1 MTIIQP
7 LTTEQI
13 DQLTEF
19 LESDFVE
26 QGCLDYIAMHGFLTG
41 LATGPESLLDSDWM
55 EFLFDGTPDYQSE
68 EQQLTIES
76 LLNQQALIIQ
86 RSLYLGDSI
95 DLPCAL
101 TTSEDNTANDLT
113 DWCFGFIEAIAV
125 DEDAWFN
132 GEELSEA
139 VAELIL
145 PAGLLSGQFDDPDLE
160 HLIANE
166 EQRQELVDSLIENIQ
181 NLYLV
186 FRE

>member
-7 LTTEQI
+7 LTAEQI

-55 EFLFDGTPDYQSE
+55 EFLFDGTPEYQSE

-86 RSLYLGDSI
+86 RSLYLGDSL
-95 DLPCAL
+95 DLPWAL
-101 TTSEDNTANDLT
+101 TTSETDETTELT

-125 DEDAWFN
+125 NEDAWLD

-145 PAGLLSGQFDDPDLE
+145 PVGLLSGQFDDPDLE
-160 HLIANE
+160 HLTSDE
-166 EQRQELVDSLIENIQ
+166 DQRQDLVDSLVENIQ

>member
-7 LTTEQI
+7 LTSEQI

-26 QGCLDYIAMHGFLTG
+26 EGCLDYIAMHGFLTG
-41 LATGPESLLDSDWM
+41 IATGPESLLSSNWM
-55 EFLFDGTPDYQSE
+55 DFLFDGTPHYESE
-68 EQQLTIES
+68 EQQQKIES

-86 RSLYLGDSI
+86 RSLYLGDALEI
-95 DLPCAL
+95 PCSL
-101 TTSEDNTANDLT
+101 TAPENNSTNELT

-125 DEDAWFN
+125 DEEAWFA
-132 GEELSEA
+132 GDEISEA

-145 PAGLLSGQFDDPDLE
+145 PAGLLSGQFDDPELE
-160 HLIANE
+160 HLVSN
-166 EQRQELVDSLIENIQ
+166 QQNRQELVDSLTDNIQ

>member
-1 MTIIQP
+1 MTIIHP
-7 LTTEQI
+7 LTDEEI

-26 QGCLDYIAMHGFLTG
+26 EGCLDYIAMHGFLTG
-41 LATGPESLLDSDWM
+41 LATGPESLLDSNWM
-55 EFLFDGTPDYQSE
+55 EFLFDGTPHYQSE

-76 LLNQQALIIQ
+76 LLKRQATIIQ
-86 RSLYLGDSI
+86 RSLYLGDSL

-101 TTSEDNTANDLT
+101 TTSENNTTNDLT

-125 DEDAWFN
+125 DEDSWFA

-145 PAGLLSGQFDDPDLE
+145 PAGLLSGQFDAPELE
-160 HLIANE
+160 HLIADE

>member
-1 MTIIQP
+1 MTINQP
-7 LTTEQI
+7 LTAEQI
-13 DQLTEF
+13 EQLTEF

-41 LATGPESLLDSDWM
+41 LATGPESLLDRDWM
-55 EFLFDGTPDYQSE
+55 EFLFDGTPEYQSE
-68 EQQLTIES
+68 QQQLAIES

-86 RSLYLGDSI
+86 RSLYLGDSL

-101 TTSEDNTANDLT
+101 TTSENNTTNDLT

-125 DEDAWFN
+125 DEDAWFD

-145 PAGLLSGQFDDPDLE
+145 PAGLLSGQFDDPELE
-160 HLIANE
+160 HLIADE
-166 EQRQELVDSLIENIQ
+166 AQRQDLVDSLVENIQ